1 MRDDLK
7 IGNQTKKI
15 KVHAYIYI
23 PRVKMEIQWFSFKKI
38 IKPMLFFK
46 ETRSIFVWWL
56 IKLMCMMIIKFS
68 WVRIIILH
76 FLVQINHKSLKLQ
89 FVNNNVIYIRFFFS
103 FEPRKINYFKVKLFS
118 FLEILPDD
126 YQYWKID

>member
-46 ETRSIFVWWL
+46 ETRSIFV
-56 IKLMCMMIIKFS
+56 
-68 WVRIIILH
+68 
-76 FLVQINHKSLKLQ
+76 
-89 FVNNNVIYIRFFFS
+89 
-103 FEPRKINYFKVKLFS
+103 
-118 FLEILPDD
+118 
-126 YQYWKID
+126 